1 MGREI
6 SGPEFVTNKTQHL
19 ASGLNGSTN
28 YTCYIRLYS
37 KVASDRSQQ
46 VTCKTGKWLIK
57 YIFALFSPLFGM

>member
-46 VTCKTGKWLIK
+46 VTCKTGR
-57 YIFALFSPLFGM
+57 